1 MLLTCRSIEAEEANR
16 LGLCDKILKTGSV
29 QEAEDWIKTLILH
42 DRHVTSL
49 VKSMSD
55 KVGRVPFEE
64 SLDHEKSL
72 FSSVWGGAANQKAL
86 DGKLKH

>member
-29 QEAEDWIKTLILH
+29 EEAEDWIKSLILH
-42 DRHVTSL
+42 DRLVTSL
-49 VKSMSD
+49 VKSMCD
-55 KVGRVPFEE
+55 KVGTVPFEE
-64 SLDHEKSL
+64 SLHHEKRL
-72 FSSVWGGAANQKAL
+72 FSTVWGGEANRKAL